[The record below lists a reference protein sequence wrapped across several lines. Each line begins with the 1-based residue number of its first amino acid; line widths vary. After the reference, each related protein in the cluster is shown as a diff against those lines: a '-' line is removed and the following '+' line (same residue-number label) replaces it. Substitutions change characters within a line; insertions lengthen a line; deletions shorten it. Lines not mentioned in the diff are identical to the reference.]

1 MAKKE
6 TKSAVEKEYE
16 KQQNRIKSY
25 VRKYAEKGVIFSEDV
40 LPNAPKKITEGSV
53 RRLKQITPKKLM
65 QKAFAIEPETGEVVQ
80 GEKALIEY
88 AKVHHYSPQPVIKGD
103 FASEIRQRNEA
114 INADIQAKVQEAQ
127 QEYENKMLTDTP
139 HKAYN
144 NEFESQYDSPPSLN
158 DKALRGV
165 AEILDR
171 AEGNVDKV
179 GSLSDERSF
188 RAGAV
193 HRMLQNAINERGA
206 TAVAQAIENNASEFE
221 DIVSNIIYKG
231 YSDEVYTAEMTQLA
245 RLIKASPLTLQE
257 AQEIGMQMDEDESE
271 EDY

>member
-1 MAKKE
+1 MAKKK
-6 TKSAVEKEYE
+6 TKSAVQIEYE
-16 KQQNRIKSY
+16 KQQKRIKSY
-25 VRKYAEKGVIFSEDV
+25 VRKYAKKGVIFSEDI
-40 LPNAPKKITEGSV
+40 LPNTPKKITEGSV
-53 RRLKQITPKKLM
+53 RRLKQITPEKLM
-65 QKAFAIEPETGEVVQ
+65 QKAFAVEAQTGEVVQ
-80 GEKALIEY
+80 GRKALIKHTKEY
-88 AKVHHYSPQPVIKGD
+88 QYSPQPVIKGD

-114 INADIQAKVQEAQ
+114 INADIQTKAQQSQ
-127 QEYENKMLTDTP
+127 QEYENKMLSDTP
-139 HKAYN
+139 YKSYN
-144 NEFESQYDSPPSLN
+144 YEFESQYDSPASLN

-165 AEILDR
+165 VEILDR
-171 AEGNVDKV
+171 AEGSVNRV